1 MLAGE
6 AGSRGGLLS
15 PGLSPCPCLLK
26 IEDHSAPAFSEPQK
40 TKSGDSLK
48 KKKDASTAQTPLS
61 PRVPVARTSLM
72 SLNRH
77 LATMAAGR

>member
-15 PGLSPCPCLLK
+15 SGLSPCPCLLK
-26 IEDHSAPAFSEPQK
+26 LEEHSAPAFYDSQK
-40 TKSGDSLK
+40 TKSSSSLK
-48 KKKDASTAQTPLS
+48 KKKDVSTAQTRLS
-61 PRVPVARTSLM
+61 LCVPVAHTSLM

>member
-40 TKSGDSLK
+40 TKSSDSL
-48 KKKDASTAQTPLS
+48 KKDASTAQTPLS
-61 PRVPVARTSLM
+61 SCVPVARTSLM

>member
-40 TKSGDSLK
+40 TKSSDSLK
-48 KKKDASTAQTPLS
+48 KRRVDSSDALI
-61 PRVPVARTSLM
+61 
-72 SLNRH
+72 
-77 LATMAAGR
+77 LACPGCAHQPNEFK

>member
-48 KKKDASTAQTPLS
+48 KKKKKRRVDSSDALI
-61 PRVPVARTSLM
+61 
-72 SLNRH
+72 
-77 LATMAAGR
+77 LACPGRAHQPNEFK